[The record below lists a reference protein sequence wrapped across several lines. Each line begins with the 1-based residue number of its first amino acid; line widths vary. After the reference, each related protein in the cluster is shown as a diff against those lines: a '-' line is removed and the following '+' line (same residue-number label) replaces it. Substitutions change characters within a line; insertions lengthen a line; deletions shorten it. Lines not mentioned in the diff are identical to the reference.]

1 MSNYKVT
8 EEEEEQEEEEEEEEE
23 DEEEDADEEE
33 GCVIRLNHISLIKLK
48 KGLGNPQK
56 CQNKGKKC

>member
-1 MSNYKVT
+1 M
-8 EEEEEQEEEEEEEEE
+8 EEEEEEEEEEE

-33 GCVIRLNHISLIKLK
+33 GCVIRLNHINLIKLK

>member
-1 MSNYKVT
+1 MSNYKVM
-8 EEEEEQEEEEEEEEE
+8 EEEEEEEEEEKEEEEE
-23 DEEEDADEEE
+23 DEEEDADEE